1 MADLRNLILAN
12 DEENA
17 ALVAALREA
26 DAVIIDLRL
35 QVTAKQA
42 EIDAMK
48 DAGGNIQGQIDKLT
62 LSAQERKLAIEKWVA
77 QTLRQ

>member
-1 MADLRNLILAN
+1 MADLRNLILAS

-62 LSAQERKLAIEKWVA
+62 LSARERKLAIEKWVA